1 MKIAVVGIGAQG
13 GFFGALLANAG
24 NDVTLIARGQTLDAL
39 RANGLFVKSNEV
51 GNIKLSVKATDRP
64 SEVGPVDL
72 IMFCVK
78 TYDLESTAQQISPL
92 ISEGTVIIPVQNGIE
107 AADKIGKIVGLEHI
121 LGGVSWVNARV
132 EKPGA
137 IIHGWS
143 TRLIFGEL
151 TGGVTKR
158 AEEVSKVLKEANIA
172 AELHPNIRQALWEKL
187 ISHSAIQGI
196 SSLIRLPK
204 GPIRDCPDSW
214 QLLRDTI
221 EENVAVAKA
230 CGVTVPE
237 RFVDDTM
244 KMIDGYAA
252 WARPSMQ
259 VDLMAGRR
267 LELDAMIGTIVRLAR
282 EKRVETPIN
291 STIYRALLPHLN
303 GTPSNPTPPEDRL

>member
-39 RANGLFVKSNEV
+39 RANGLFVKSNTL

-78 TYDLESTAQQISPL
+78 TYDIESTAQQMSPL

-107 AADKIGKIVGLEHI
+107 AADKIGKIVGLEHL

-132 EKPGA
+132 EKPGV
-137 IIHGWS
+137 IIHGVYPPS

-151 TGGVTKR
+151 AGGVTRR
-158 AEEVSKVLKEANIA
+158 AEEVYKVLKEAKIA

-221 EENVAVAKA
+221 GENVAVAKA

-237 RFVDDTM
+237 RFVDDAM
-244 KMIDGYAA
+244 KMIDGYAV

-267 LELDAMIGTIVRLAR
+267 LELDAMIGTIVRLGR

-303 GTPSNPTPPEDRL
+303 GAPPNPTPL